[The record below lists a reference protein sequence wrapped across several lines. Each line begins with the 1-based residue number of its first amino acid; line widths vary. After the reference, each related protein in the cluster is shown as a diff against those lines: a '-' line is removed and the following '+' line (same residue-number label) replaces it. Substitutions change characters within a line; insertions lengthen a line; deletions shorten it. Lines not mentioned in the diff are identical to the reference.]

1 MAPLDKEDEVLW
13 KNQMQ
18 KVENYE
24 PGFELLLVFAE
35 NDSESDV
42 IHSDLGRI
50 VNSGQLRA
58 SKHGL
63 WKKQS
68 GVVTWILTKSI
79 GNRKLFKP
87 GK

>member
-1 MAPLDKEDEVLW
+1 MAPLDK
-13 KNQMQ
+13 KSMQ
-18 KVENYE
+18 KVENFE

-42 IHSDLGRI
+42 IYSDLGRI

-63 WKKQS
+63 
-68 GVVTWILTKSI
+68 
-79 GNRKLFKP
+79 
-87 GK
+87 

>member
-1 MAPLDKEDEVLW
+1 
-13 KNQMQ
+13 MQ
-18 KVENYE
+18 KLENYE
-24 PGFELLLVFAE
+24 PGFELLLVFTK

-63 WKKQS
+63 
-68 GVVTWILTKSI
+68 
-79 GNRKLFKP
+79 
-87 GK
+87 

>member
-1 MAPLDKEDEVLW
+1 MAPLDK
-13 KNQMQ
+13 KSMQ
-18 KVENYE
+18 KVENFE

-42 IHSDLGRI
+42 IYSDLGRI

-63 WKKQS
+63 WKKKVEFSLVAWQHQ
-68 GVVTWILTKSI
+68 
-79 GNRKLFKP
+79 
-87 GK
+87 